1 MPDVFEN
8 ISGSMGETSP
18 PTVDKSA
25 KTQAND
31 KPSTS
36 KTSEEVSKDRG
47 SKPCKDSA
55 SSSKSSS
62 TEKSID
68 KLAKVM
74 ESGFKDL
81 KGLLQEQHLQNARL
95 FTENEDLDSVDYEDF
110 SDCEALD
117 MFDNFAEEMTSSESI
132 GADVRP
138 SLAGLADKLLHLKL
152 GDSVVKSKRE
162 LYPKPNNVK
171 FLSTPKINKPMW
183 ETLNY
188 TTQIKDSQLQSI
200 EKDFLASAIPTIKVM
215 EKIFEAK
222 DDMAS
227 LTASE
232 LIDMLKDSFL
242 FLGCAN
248 TNMVKLRRDNV
259 KRVLPKHM
267 QGLCGDHFEFS
278 STHLFGD
285 DLNASIK
292 EVSEL
297 NKISNSFKPKVFLS
311 RAGRRGS
318 VLRSARSR
326 GSARGSSNRRPFRR
340 YKPYDASNKKP
351 LNRQSPS
358 QK

>member
-1 MPDVFEN
+1 M
-8 ISGSMGETSP
+8 S
-18 PTVDKSA
+18 
-25 KTQAND
+25 
-31 KPSTS
+31 
-36 KTSEEVSKDRG
+36 
-47 SKPCKDSA
+47 
-55 SSSKSSS
+55 
-62 TEKSID
+62 
-68 KLAKVM
+68 
-74 ESGFKDL
+74 
-81 KGLLQEQHLQNARL
+81 
-95 FTENEDLDSVDYEDF
+95 
-110 SDCEALD
+110 
-117 MFDNFAEEMTSSESI
+117 DNFAEEMTSSESI

-152 GDSVVKSKRE
+152 GDSVVESKRE
-162 LYPKPNNVK
+162 LYPKPNVK
-171 FLSTPKINKPMW
+171 FLSAPKINKPMW

-188 TTQIKDSQLQSI
+188 TTQIKDSQLQSV
-200 EKDFLASAIPTIKVM
+200 EDFLASAIPTIKVM

-232 LIDMLKDSFL
+232 LIDMLKDSFI

-259 KRVLPKHM
+259 KRVLSKHM
-267 QGLCGDHFEFS
+267 QGLCGDRFEFS

-297 NKISNSFKPKVFLS
+297 NKISNSFKPIGFLS